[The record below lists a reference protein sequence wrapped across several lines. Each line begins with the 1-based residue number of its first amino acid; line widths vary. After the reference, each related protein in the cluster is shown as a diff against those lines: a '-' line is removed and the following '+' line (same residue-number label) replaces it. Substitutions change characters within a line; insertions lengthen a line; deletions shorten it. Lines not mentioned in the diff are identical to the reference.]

1 MEQPFLQAKCLKKYF
16 PVLRGLLQKE
26 VGQVKSVD
34 GVDFTINEGEAFGM
48 VGESGCGKTT
58 VARLILLLEAP
69 TAGSLLWQGKNV
81 ATLSSSE
88 ISSYRRSVQAVF
100 QDPNSSL
107 NPRMRVRDIIA
118 EPITASKFLVDKRRV
133 RDRVVEVLE
142 QVGLAADN
150 ANLFPHEFSGGQRQ

>member
-69 TAGSLLWQGKNV
+69 TAGN
-81 ATLSSSE
+81 
-88 ISSYRRSVQAVF
+88 
-100 QDPNSSL
+100 
-107 NPRMRVRDIIA
+107 
-118 EPITASKFLVDKRRV
+118 
-133 RDRVVEVLE
+133 
-142 QVGLAADN
+142 
-150 ANLFPHEFSGGQRQ
+150 